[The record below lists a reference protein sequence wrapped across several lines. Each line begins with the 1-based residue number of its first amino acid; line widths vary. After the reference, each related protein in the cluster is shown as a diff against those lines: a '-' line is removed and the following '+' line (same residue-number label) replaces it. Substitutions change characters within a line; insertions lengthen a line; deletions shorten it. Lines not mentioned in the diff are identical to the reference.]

1 MFFVFFKADFAFAI
15 FRRCF
20 VVDLFL
26 ERTVEQRGIVFS
38 DFSSA
43 VLNFFCVYGIVFTDE
58 GLFCEEANLAAKRAL
73 LFKKVSILLR
83 SWLYGKV

>member
-1 MFFVFFKADFAFAI
+1 MFSAFFKADFVFCN
-15 FRRCF
+15 FSTMLCRGF
-20 VVDLFL
+20 VL

-38 DFSSA
+38 DFFPA
-43 VLNFFCVYGIVFTDE
+43 VLNFFCVCGIVFTDE